1 MVEAAAC
8 TRYVSANMSGYEKT
22 SGAAPPDRRRL
33 LGWLSLA
40 AAAAVVPRRAPA
52 AADEG
57 PVIAAASNLRFA
69 LEAVTE
75 AFRADTGHRL
85 RLSYGASGNLA
96 RQIRQ
101 GAPFELFLSAD
112 ELYVRRLVRAG
123 LTRGGGTLYAVGR
136 LVIAVPP
143 GSPVA
148 ADGSLDGLARALD
161 AGQVTRF
168 AIANPAHAPYGKRAE
183 EALRHRGL
191 WRAIEPKLVLGEN
204 VSQAAQFAVSGN
216 AEGGLIPYSLALAPT
231 VSNRASFDLVPEA
244 WHSPLRQSMA
254 LLKGAG
260 PVAAELHDYLQRPR
274 ARAILARHGFSLPGG
289 AG

>member
-1 MVEAAAC
+1 MM
-8 TRYVSANMSGYEKT
+8 N
-22 SGAAPPDRRRL
+22 RRQLIGR
-33 LGWLSLA
+33 LSLA
-40 AAAAVVPRRAPA
+40 VAAGALAGPGPASAA
-52 AADEG
+52 EG
-57 PVIAAASNLRFA
+57 PVVAAASNLQFA
-69 LEAVTE
+69 LEAVAK

-112 ELYVRRLVRAG
+112 ELYVRDLVRAG
-123 LTRGGGTLYAVGR
+123 LTRGEGTLYAIGR
-136 LVIAVPP
+136 LAIVVPV

-148 ADGSLDGLARALD
+148 ADGSLDDLARALD
-161 AGQVTRF
+161 EGQVTRF

-231 VSNRASFDLVPEA
+231 VSSRATFDLVPEA
-244 WHSPLRQSMA
+244 WHTPLRQSMV
-254 LLKGAG
+254 LMRSAG
-260 PVAAELHDYLQRPR
+260 TVAAKFHAYLQRPG
-274 ARAILARHGFSLPGG
+274 ARAILARHGFALPSGTG
-289 AG
+289 